1 MRSDPGNDDEQGN
14 DFQNANESA
23 KAKAKR
29 SYKGGLRKLQVELV
43 KLQHHLIKCDDKILT
58 ILEGRDAAGKDGTIK
73 RIMQH
78 LSPRET
84 RVVALGKPSDQDR
97 SSWYFQRYVPHLP
110 AVQQI
115 VLFNRSW
122 YNRAGVERV
131 MGFCTEAEHEEFMGS
146 VSDFEHM
153 LVRSGI
159 QLLKYYLDISK
170 DEQKR
175 RLKDRKADPL
185 KRWKI
190 SPIDDQAL
198 KYWKQYSAARNEMLA
213 RSHNPMA
220 PWTIVRADD
229 KRQTRLNVIRDVL
242 GRLHYKDK
250 GKRLI
255 RPDPE
260 RLFSF
265 DTSYLENGLL
275 AP

>member
-43 KLQHHLIKCDDKILT
+43 KLQHHFIKCDDKILT

-255 RPDPE
+255 RPD
-260 RLFSF
+260 
-265 DTSYLENGLL
+265 GLL